1 MSPVVHLGGQSET
14 ARTLQAATNRRLRA
28 RGLGSM
34 AVEENGF
41 VDADT
46 LLAVRKAAWALG
58 ALKRTCDAIVR
69 TGAIPVA
76 AQQMIVN
83 PGTRNHQQKE
93 RARKR
98 VAAAHQLRK
107 ERAAQEAAA
116 GSQRRAVV
124 RAAKQAAAN
133 YRQNPGAYHYLM
145 RTEVANTIIM
155 RPTPR
160 NFRSDCSQFVVNV
173 YREAGIT
180 DCPGSGT
187 YLYSGTATIA
197 QGGTIVHDPKPG
209 DFGMYAHSMTNP
221 RGTTHH
227 VELYIGEPG
236 CMFIG
241 HGSPPID
248 SATPGQPDFYLSFLP

>member
-1 MSPVVHLGGQSET
+1 MT
-14 ARTLQAATNRRLRA
+14 
-28 RGLGSM
+28 
-34 AVEENGF
+34 VEENGF

-58 ALKRTCDAIVR
+58 ALKKTCDAIVR
-69 TGAIPVA
+69 TGEIPVA
-76 AQQMIVN
+76 VQRMIVN
-83 PGTRNHQQKE
+83 PGARNQQQKA

-107 ERAAQEAAA
+107 ERAAQAAAA

-124 RAAKQAAAN
+124 KAAKKAAAN
-133 YRQNPGAYHYLM
+133 YRNNPNAYHYLM
-145 RTEVANTIIM
+145 KTEVANTIIM
-155 RPTPR
+155 RPTAR

-173 YREAGIT
+173 YREAGIR
-180 DCPGSGT
+180 DCPGSGS

-197 QGGTIVHDPKPG
+197 QGGTIVHQPRPG
-209 DFGMYAHSMTNP
+209 DFGMYAHSMSNP

-248 SATPGQPDFYLSFLP
+248 SATPGQPDYYLSFLP

>member
-1 MSPVVHLGGQSET
+1 
-14 ARTLQAATNRRLRA
+14 
-28 RGLGSM
+28 M
-34 AVEENGF
+34 AVEESGF

-58 ALKRTCDAIVR
+58 AMKTTCDAVVR
-69 TGAIPVA
+69 TGEIPVA
-76 AQQMIVN
+76 VQQMIVN
-83 PGTRNHQQKE
+83 PGTRNHQQKA

-98 VAAAHQLRK
+98 IAAAHQLRK
-107 ERAAQEAAA
+107 ERAARAAAA

-124 RAAKQAAAN
+124 AAAKKAAAN
-133 YRQNPGAYHYLM
+133 CRNDPNAYHYLM
-145 RTEVANTIIM
+145 NTEVANTIIM
-155 RPTPR
+155 RPTAP

-173 YREAGIT
+173 YREAGIS
-180 DCPGSGT
+180 DCPGSGS

-197 QGGTIVHDPKPG
+197 QGGTIVSQPRPG
-209 DFGMYAHSMTNP
+209 DFGMYAHSMSNP

-248 SATPGQPDFYLSFLP
+248 SATPGQPDYYLSFLP